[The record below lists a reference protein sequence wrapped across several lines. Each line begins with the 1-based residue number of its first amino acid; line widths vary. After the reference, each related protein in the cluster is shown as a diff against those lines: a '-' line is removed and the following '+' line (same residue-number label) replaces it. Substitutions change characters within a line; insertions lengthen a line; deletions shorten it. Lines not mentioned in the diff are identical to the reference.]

1 MEQHTHARAATA
13 AIQKLLV
20 IENGNIA
27 TVSSGGQQQHS
38 LLHTPFKDEVVFFSC
53 FSERRYA
60 RRRHVGWEKPPP
72 LRFVNETRKHQLN
85 LASLKNEREQRA
97 PQLSSGRN
105 CR

>member
-38 LLHTPFKDEVVFFSC
+38 LLHTPFKDEVVFFHIFPNVDMHAAAMSAGK
-53 FSERRYA
+53 R
-60 RRRHVGWEKPPP
+60 PPP